1 MPYSLQFTREADHL
15 VFRVTGDNSVDSVR
29 GYLRE
34 VGAVCE
40 RHGQHR
46 VLIEEALDGPRLYS
60 ADVIDIVE
68 EFAPVARRLFER
80 LAYVDVNA
88 GDASLNM
95 QFAGMLANAFGVRV
109 GVFTNVEAARRWLLE
124 PQADPT

>member
-1 MPYSLQFTREADHL
+1 MPYSLQFAREADHL
-15 VFRVTGDNSVDSVR
+15 VFRVTGDNSVDSAR

-34 VGAVCE
+34 VGSICE

-60 ADVIDIVE
+60 ADVIAIIE
-68 EFAPVARRLFER
+68 EFAPIARRLFER

-88 GDASLNM
+88 GEAALNM

-109 GVFTNVEAARRWLLE
+109 GVFTDVGAARRWLLAA
-124 PQADPT
+124 QADPT